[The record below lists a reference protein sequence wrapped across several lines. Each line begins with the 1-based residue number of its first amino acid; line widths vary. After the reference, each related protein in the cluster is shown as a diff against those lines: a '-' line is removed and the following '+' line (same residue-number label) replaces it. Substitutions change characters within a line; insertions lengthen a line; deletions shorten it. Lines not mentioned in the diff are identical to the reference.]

1 MITDLK
7 YALRMLLKAPV
18 FAVVA
23 ILTLALG
30 IGANSAIFSVI
41 DTVLLRPLPFKN
53 PDEIVHIWGRYAND
67 SGGRV
72 RGNVHS
78 YPDYADLRDQ
88 SQSVAAMAAYTR
100 TGGTLSLSEDA
111 RSLEGIAI
119 TPEVFDVLGVPP
131 LLGRAFTKEDAKKE
145 ADRVV
150 VLTYPLWKSAFGS
163 DPKIIGQKV
172 TISARPHT
180 VIGVM
185 PPGWKFPIE
194 DEHIDYAQPL
204 EYLGQ
209 QYLGNR
215 GSHFLTVVGRLKPG
229 VGIKTAEAELT
240 AIASRLSKQ
249 YPDTNL
255 NFVGTAVVTLH
266 SDVVGE
272 VRPALMVLLGAVA
285 LVLLIACANVANLL
299 LARAASRSREIA
311 IRTALGASR
320 ALVVRQL
327 LCESLLLALL
337 GGSAGLLLA
346 WWGVDLLA
354 AAGAQGLP
362 HLGQIKVNTTV
373 CAFTFLLAIGSTLL
387 FGLIPAL
394 QVSRPNVNDSLQ
406 QGAKGSTGG
415 LHTNRLRAFLVVSQV
430 SISLLLL
437 AGAGLLIK
445 SFLNLRATNPGFD
458 PLRVMTLSINL
469 PRIRYPE
476 IDQQIRTYDLIM
488 EKLAAIPGV
497 ETAGGVNPLPLG
509 QNQRSS
515 SFMPSGAAP
524 LPRGNHPGASYLL
537 VKPDYF
543 KAMKIPILQG
553 RDINRSDTKDS
564 PPVILINE
572 AFVKKH
578 FADRNPIGQQVF
590 LDQPENKVL
599 AREVVG
605 VVANTRHDSLAE
617 PQGPEMYVPFAQ
629 DAGRSVDIVLR
640 VSSTNLVGLSADVK
654 RAVHEIDKDIY
665 VPTLEPMTNFLATH
679 LAQPRF
685 NMLLLAIFA
694 AVAMILAAIG
704 IYGVI
709 AYSVAQ
715 RTREIGIRMALGA
728 QKAQMLGMVLRQSV
742 TLVVIGIAIGFMV
755 ALGATRVMTTL
766 LYGVG
771 ANDFSIYAIVIMLLG
786 GAALFASYIPAR
798 RAMKVDPMV
807 ALRYE

>member
-1 MITDLK
+1 MLTDLK
-7 YALRMLLKAPV
+7 YAFRMLIKAPV
-18 FAVVA
+18 FAVIA

-53 PDEIVHIWGRYAND
+53 PEQIVNIWGRYPTDN
-67 SGGRV
+67 GRF

-78 YPDYADLRDQ
+78 FPDYVDLRDQ
-88 SQSVAAMAAYTR
+88 SQSFAAMAAYTR
-100 TGGTLSLSEDA
+100 TGGTLSLAEDA
-111 RSLEGIAI
+111 KALEGLAI
-119 TPEVFDVLGVPP
+119 TPDVFEVLGVPP
-131 LLGRAFTKEDAKKE
+131 LLGRAFTKEDAKNE

-172 TISARPHT
+172 TLSARPHT

-185 PPGWKFPIE
+185 PPGWKFPVE
-194 DEHIDYAQPL
+194 DEHIDYALPL

-229 VGIKTAEAELT
+229 VGIKRAEAEST
-240 AIASRLSKQ
+240 AIASRLSKE

-255 NFVGTAVVTLH
+255 NFTGTAVVSLH
-266 SDVVGE
+266 SDVVGD
-272 VRPALMVLLGAVA
+272 VRPALMVLLGAVG

-320 ALVVRQL
+320 TLVVRQL
-327 LCESLLLALL
+327 LCESLLLAVL
-337 GGSAGLLLA
+337 GGCAGLLLA
-346 WWGVDLLA
+346 WWGVDLLG

-362 HLGQIKVNTTV
+362 HLGQIKVNTSV
-373 CAFTFLLAIGSTLL
+373 CAFTFALAIGSTLL

-394 QVSRPNVNDSLQ
+394 QVSKPAVSQSLQ

-430 SISLLLL
+430 SLSLLLL

-445 SFLNLRATNPGFD
+445 SFYNLRATNPGFD
-458 PLRVMTLSINL
+458 PVRVMTLSINL

-476 IDQQIRTYDLIM
+476 VDQQIRTYDLIM

-497 ETAGGVNPLPLG
+497 EAAGGVNPLPLG
-509 QNQRSS
+509 DNQRSS

-537 VKPDYF
+537 VKPEYF
-543 KAMKIPILQG
+543 KTMKIPVLQG
-553 RDINRSDTKDS
+553 RDFNRSDTKDS
-564 PPVILINE
+564 PLVIMINE
-572 AFVKKH
+572 AFAQKH
-578 FADRNPIGQQVF
+578 FPGKNPVGQQVMI
-590 LDQPENKVL
+590 DQPENKFNTH
-599 AREVVG
+599 EVVG

-617 PQGPEMYVPFAQ
+617 PQGPEMYVPFSQ
-629 DAGRSVDIVLR
+629 DPGRSLDIVLR
-640 VSSTNLVGLSADVK
+640 VSSTNLVGLNGDVK
-654 RAVHEIDKDIY
+654 RAVHEIDKDLY
-665 VPTLEPMTNFLATH
+665 VPTLAPMTSFVARH

-685 NMLLLAIFA
+685 NMMLLGVFA
-694 AVAMILAAIG
+694 GVAMVLAAIG

-709 AYSVAQ
+709 AYSVTQ

-728 QKAQMLGMVLRQSV
+728 QKTQMLGMVLRQSL
-742 TLVVIGIAIGFMV
+742 TLVVIGIAIGFLV
-755 ALGATRVMTTL
+755 ALGATRVMSTL

-771 ANDFSIYAIVIMLLG
+771 ANDFSIYAAVITLLG
-786 GAALFASYIPAR
+786 AAALLASYIPAR

>member
-1 MITDLK
+1 MLSDLK
-7 YALRMLLKAPV
+7 YALRMLIKAPV
-18 FAVVA
+18 FAVIV

-53 PDEIVHIWGRYAND
+53 PDEIVNIWGRYAND
-67 SGGRV
+67 SGSV

-78 YPDYADLRDQ
+78 FPDYLDLRDQ
-88 SQSVAAMAAYTR
+88 SQTIAAMAAYTR

-111 RSLEGIAI
+111 KALEGIAI
-119 TPEVFDVLGVPP
+119 TPEVFDVLGVQP
-131 LLGRAFTKEDAKKE
+131 LLGRGFTRDDAKNE

-163 DPKIIGQKV
+163 DPKIIGQKI
-172 TISARPHT
+172 TLSARSHT

-194 DEHIDYAQPL
+194 DEHIEYALPL
-204 EYLGQ
+204 EYFGQ
-209 QYLGNR
+209 QVLGNR

-229 VGIKTAEAELT
+229 VAIKTAEAELT

-255 NFVGTAVVTLH
+255 NFTGAAVVKLH
-266 SDVVGE
+266 SDIVGD
-272 VRPALMVLLGAVA
+272 VRSALMVLLGAVA

-311 IRTALGASR
+311 VRTALGASR

-337 GGSAGLLLA
+337 GGGAGLLLA
-346 WWGVDLLA
+346 WWGVDLLS
-354 AAGAQGLP
+354 AAGPQGLP
-362 HLGQIKVNTTV
+362 HLGEIKVNTTV
-373 CAFTFLLAIGSTLL
+373 CLFTFVLAIGSTLL

-394 QVSRPNVNDSLQ
+394 QVSRPAVNESLQ

-430 SISLLLL
+430 SLSLLLL
-437 AGAGLLIK
+437 VGAGLLIK
-445 SFLNLRATNPGFD
+445 SFFNLRATSPGFD
-458 PLRVMTLSINL
+458 PVRVLTMSITL

-476 IDQQIRTYDLIM
+476 VEQQIRTYDAIVD
-488 EKLAAIPGV
+488 KLAAIPGV
-497 ETAGGVNPLPLG
+497 ESAGGVNPIPLG
-509 QNQRSS
+509 DNQQSI

-543 KAMKIPILQG
+543 RTMKIPILQG
-553 RDINRSDTKDS
+553 RAISLTDTKDS
-564 PPVILINE
+564 PLVIMINE
-572 AFVKKH
+572 AFAQKH
-578 FADRNPIGQQVF
+578 FAGKTPIGQQVMV
-590 LDQPENKVL
+590 DKPENKFL
-599 AREVVG
+599 SYEVVG
-605 VVANTRHDSLAE
+605 VVANTRHDSLAQ

-629 DAGRSVDIVLR
+629 DPGRSLDIVLR
-640 VSSTNLVGLSADVK
+640 VSSTNLVGLNADVK
-654 RAVHEIDKDIY
+654 RTLHEVDKDVY
-665 VPTLEPMTNFLATH
+665 VPALKPMTSFVATH

-685 NMLLLAIFA
+685 NMMLLAVFA
-694 AVAMILAAIG
+694 GVAMVLAAIG

-709 AYSVAQ
+709 GYSVTQ

-728 QKAQMLGMVLRQSV
+728 QKTQMLGMVLRQSM
-742 TLVVIGIAIGFMV
+742 TLVVVGLVIGFIV
-755 ALGATRVMTTL
+755 ALAGTRVMATL
-766 LYGVG
+766 LYGVS
-771 ANDFSIYAIVIMLLG
+771 ANDVSIYAVVITLLG
-786 GAALFASYIPAR
+786 AAALLASYVPAR

>member
-1 MITDLK
+1 MLTDLK
-7 YALRMLLKAPV
+7 YAFRMLIKAPV
-18 FAVVA
+18 FAVIA
-23 ILTLALG
+23 IVTLALG

-53 PDEIVHIWGRYAND
+53 PEEIVNVWGRYAND
-67 SGGRV
+67 SGRV

-78 YPDYADLRDQ
+78 YSDYLDLRDQ
-88 SQSVAAMAAYTR
+88 SQSFAAMAAYTR
-100 TGGTLSLSEDA
+100 TGGTLSLAEDA
-111 RSLEGIAI
+111 KALEGLAI
-119 TPEVFDVLGVPP
+119 TPEVFDVLGVQP
-131 LLGRAFTKEDAKKE
+131 LLGRGFTKEDAKNE

-163 DPKIIGQKV
+163 DPKIIGQK
-172 TISARPHT
+172 IMLSARPHT

-185 PPGWKFPIE
+185 PPSWKFPVE
-194 DEHIDYAQPL
+194 DEHIDYALPL
-204 EYLGQ
+204 EYFGQ
-209 QYLGNR
+209 QVLGNR

-229 VGIKTAEAELT
+229 VGIKTAEAET
-240 AIASRLSKQ
+240 SAIASRLSKQ

-255 NFVGTAVVTLH
+255 NFIGTAVVSLH

-272 VRPALMVLLGAVA
+272 VRPALLVLLGAVA

-320 ALVVRQL
+320 SLVVRQL
-327 LCESLLLALL
+327 LCESLLLAVL
-337 GGSAGLLLA
+337 GGCAGLLLA
-346 WWGVDLLA
+346 WWGVDLLS
-354 AAGAQGLP
+354 AAGPQGLP

-373 CAFTFLLAIGSTLL
+373 CAFTFILAIGSTLL
-387 FGLIPAL
+387 FGLVPAL
-394 QVSRPNVNDSLQ
+394 QVSKPAVNESLQ

-430 SISLLLL
+430 SLSLLLL

-445 SFLNLRATNPGFD
+445 SFFNLRATNPGFD
-458 PLRVMTLSINL
+458 PVRVMTISITL

-476 IDQQIRTYDLIM
+476 VDQQIRTYDLIM

-497 ETAGGVNPLPLG
+497 EAAGGVNPLPLG
-509 QNQRSS
+509 DNQRSQ

-524 LPRGNHPGASYLL
+524 LPRGNHPGASYLM

-543 KAMKIPILQG
+543 KTMKIPILQG
-553 RDINRSDTKDS
+553 RAVNRSDTKDS
-564 PPVILINE
+564 PPVIMINE
-572 AFVKKH
+572 SFAQKH
-578 FADRNPIGQQVF
+578 FPNRNPIGQQVIM
-590 LDQPENKVL
+590 DQPENKVL
-599 AREVVG
+599 AREVIG

-617 PQGPEMYVPFAQ
+617 PQGPEIYVPFTQ
-629 DAGRSVDIVLR
+629 DPGRSLDIVLR
-640 VSSTNLVGLSADVK
+640 VSSTNLAGLNADVK
-654 RAVHEIDKDIY
+654 RTIREIDKDLY
-665 VPTLEPMTNFLATH
+665 VPTLDPMTKFVATQ

-685 NMLLLAIFA
+685 NMMLLAVFA
-694 AVAMILAAIG
+694 GVAMVLAAIG

-709 AYSVAQ
+709 AYSVTQ

-728 QKAQMLGMVLRQSV
+728 QKTQMLRMVLRQSMM
-742 TLVVIGIAIGFMV
+742 LVIVGIVIGFLV
-755 ALGATRVMTTL
+755 ALAATRVMATL

-771 ANDFSIYAIVIMLLG
+771 ANDVSIYAVVIALLG
-786 GAALFASYIPAR
+786 AAALLASYVPAR

>member
-1 MITDLK
+1 MLTDLK
-7 YALRMLLKAPV
+7 YAFRMLIKAPV
-18 FAVVA
+18 FAVIA

-53 PDEIVHIWGRYAND
+53 PDEIVNVWGRYPTDN
-67 SGGRV
+67 GKV

-78 YPDYADLRDQ
+78 FPDYLDMRDQ
-88 SQSVAAMAAYTR
+88 SQSFVAMASYTR
-100 TGGTLSLSEDA
+100 TGGTLSLAEDA
-111 RSLEGIAI
+111 KSLEGLAI
-119 TPEVFDVLGVPP
+119 TPEVFDVLGVQP
-131 LLGRAFTKEDAKKE
+131 LLGRAFTKEDAKNE

-150 VLTYPLWKSAFGS
+150 VLTYPLWKSAFAS
-163 DPKIIGQKV
+163 DPKIVGQQI

-180 VIGVM
+180 VVGVM

-194 DEHIDYAQPL
+194 DEHIDYALPL

-209 QYLGNR
+209 QFLTNR

-229 VGIKTAEAELT
+229 VAPQTAEAELT
-240 AIASRLSKQ
+240 SIASRLSKQ

-255 NFVGTAVVTLH
+255 NFIGTAVVKLH
-266 SDVVGE
+266 TDVVGD
-272 VRPALMVLLGAVA
+272 VRPALLVLLGAVG

-320 ALVVRQL
+320 ALVIRQL
-327 LCESLLLALL
+327 LCESLLLAVL
-337 GGSAGLLLA
+337 GGCAGLLLA
-346 WWGVDLLA
+346 WWGVDLLS
-354 AAGAQGLP
+354 AAGPQGLP
-362 HLGQIKVNTTV
+362 HLGHIKVNTTV
-373 CAFTFLLAIGSTLL
+373 CLFTFVLAIGSTLL

-394 QVSRPNVNDSLQ
+394 QVSRPAVNESLQ

-430 SISLLLL
+430 SLSLLLL

-445 SFLNLRATNPGFD
+445 SFYNLRATNPGFD
-458 PLRVMTLSINL
+458 PVRVMTLSITL

-476 IDQQIRTYDLIM
+476 VDQQIRTYDRIM
-488 EKLAAIPGV
+488 EKLATIPGV
-497 ETAGGVNPLPLG
+497 EAAGGVNPLPLG

-543 KAMKIPILQG
+543 KTMKIPVLQG
-553 RDINRSDTKDS
+553 RDFTRADTKDS
-564 PPVILINE
+564 PLVIMINE
-572 AFVKKH
+572 AFAQKH
-578 FADRNPIGQQVF
+578 FAGKNPIGQQVMI
-590 LDQPENKVL
+590 DQPENKFNTH
-599 AREVVG
+599 EVVG
-605 VVANTRHDSLAE
+605 VVGNTRHDSLAE

-629 DAGRSVDIVLR
+629 DPGRSLDVVLR
-640 VSSTNLVGLSADVK
+640 VSSTNLVGLNSDVK
-654 RAVHEIDKDIY
+654 RTIREVDKDLY
-665 VPTLEPMTNFLATH
+665 VPTLEPMTAFVATH

-685 NMLLLAIFA
+685 NMMLLAVFA
-694 AVAMILAAIG
+694 GVAMVLAAIG

-709 AYSVAQ
+709 AYSVTQ

-728 QKAQMLGMVLRQSV
+728 QKTQMLGMVLRQSM
-742 TLVVIGIAIGFMV
+742 TLVILGIAIGFIV
-755 ALGATRVMTTL
+755 ALISTRVLKSL

-771 ANDFSIYAIVIMLLG
+771 TNDLSIYALVILLLSL
-786 GAALFASYIPAR
+786 AALLASYVPAR

>member
-1 MITDLK
+1 MLTDLK
-7 YALRMLLKAPV
+7 YAFRMLLKAPV
-18 FAVVA
+18 FAVIA

-53 PDEIVHIWGRYAND
+53 PDEIVNIWGRYAND
-67 SGGRV
+67 SGNV

-78 YPDYADLRDQ
+78 FPDYVDLRDH
-88 SQSVAAMAAYTR
+88 SQAIAAMAAYTR
-100 TGGTLSLSEDA
+100 TAGTLTNGEDA
-111 RSLEGIAI
+111 KYLEGIAI

-131 LLGRAFTKEDAKKE
+131 LLGRAFTKEDAKNE
-145 ADRVV
+145 ANRVV
-150 VLTYPLWKSAFGS
+150 VLTYPFWKSAFAG
-163 DPKIIGQKV
+163 DPKIIGQQV
-172 TISARPHT
+172 TLSSRPHT

-185 PPGWKFPIE
+185 PPEWKFPIE
-194 DEHIDYAQPL
+194 DGHIEYALPL
-204 EYLGQ
+204 EYFGTQ
-209 QYLGNR
+209 VLGNR

-229 VGIKTAEAELT
+229 VAIQTAEAELT
-240 AIASRLSKQ
+240 AIAGRLSKQ

-255 NFVGTAVVTLH
+255 NFIGAAVVKLH
-266 SDVVGE
+266 SDVVGD

-320 ALVVRQL
+320 ALVIRQL
-327 LCESLLLALL
+327 LCESLLLAIL

-346 WWGVDLLA
+346 WWGVDLLG
-354 AAGAQGLP
+354 AAGPQGLP
-362 HLGQIKVNTTV
+362 HLGQIKVNTSV
-373 CAFTFLLAIGSTLL
+373 CVFTFVLAIGSTLL

-394 QVSRPNVNDSLQ
+394 QVSRPAVNESLQ

-430 SISLLLL
+430 SLSLLLL

-445 SFLNLRATNPGFD
+445 SFFNLRATNPGFD
-458 PLRVMTLSINL
+458 PVRVMTMSINL

-476 IDQQIRTYDLIM
+476 IDQQVRTYDAILD
-488 EKLAAIPGV
+488 KLAVIPGV
-497 ETAGGVNPLPLG
+497 ESVGGVNPIPLG
-509 QNQRSS
+509 DNQRSS

-543 KAMKIPILQG
+543 RTMKIPVLQG
-553 RDINRSDTKDS
+553 RAISRTDTKDS
-564 PPVILINE
+564 PMVIMINE
-572 AFVKKH
+572 AFAQKH
-578 FADRNPIGQQVF
+578 FAGKNPIGQQVMV
-590 LDQPENKVL
+590 DQPENKFL
-599 AREVVG
+599 AYEVVG
-605 VVANTRHDSLAE
+605 VVANTRHDSLAQ

-629 DAGRSVDIVLR
+629 DPGRSLDIVLR
-640 VSSTNLVGLSADVK
+640 VSSTNLVGLNADVK
-654 RAVHEIDKDIY
+654 RAVHEVDKDIY
-665 VPTLEPMTNFLATH
+665 VPALDPMTRFVDTH

-685 NMLLLAIFA
+685 NMMLLAVFA
-694 AVAMILAAIG
+694 GVAMVLAAIG

-709 AYSVAQ
+709 AYSVTQ

-728 QKAQMLGMVLRQSV
+728 RRSQMLGMILRQSM
-742 TLVVIGIAIGFMV
+742 TLVIVGIVIGFAV
-755 ALGATRVMTTL
+755 ALAATRVMATL
-766 LYGVG
+766 LYGVS
-771 ANDFSIYAIVIMLLG
+771 ANDASIYAAVIALLG
-786 GAALFASYIPAR
+786 LAALLASYVPAR
-798 RAMKVDPMV
+798 RAMRVDPMV

>member
-1 MITDLK
+1 MLTDLK
-7 YALRMLLKAPV
+7 YAFRMLIKAPV
-18 FAVVA
+18 FAVIA

-53 PDEIVHIWGRYAND
+53 PDEIVNIWGRYAND
-67 SGGRV
+67 KGNV

-78 YPDYADLRDQ
+78 FADYVDLRDQ
-88 SQSVAAMAAYTR
+88 SQSMAAMAAYTR
-100 TGGTLSLSEDA
+100 TGGTLTYGEDA
-111 RSLEGIAI
+111 KYLEGIAV

-131 LLGRAFTKEDAKKE
+131 LLGRAFTKEDAKNE

-150 VLTYPLWKSAFGS
+150 VLTYPFWKSAFGG
-163 DPKIIGQKV
+163 DPKIISQQV
-172 TISARPHT
+172 TLSGRPHT
-180 VIGVM
+180 VVGVM
-185 PPGWKFPIE
+185 PPDWKFPIE
-194 DEHIDYAQPL
+194 DAHIEYALPL
-204 EYLGQ
+204 EYFGTQ
-209 QYLGNR
+209 VLGNR

-229 VGIKTAEAELT
+229 IALKTAEAELT
-240 AIASRLSKQ
+240 AIAGRLSKQ
-249 YPDTNL
+249 YPDTNM
-255 NFVGTAVVTLH
+255 NFTGTALVQLH

-320 ALVVRQL
+320 ALVIRQL
-327 LCESLLLALL
+327 LCESLLLAIL
-337 GGSAGLLLA
+337 GGGAGLLLA
-346 WWGVDLLA
+346 WWGVDLLSS
-354 AAGAQGLP
+354 AGPQGLP

-373 CAFTFLLAIGSTLL
+373 CLFTFVLAIGSTLL

-394 QVSRPNVNDSLQ
+394 QVSRPAVNESLQ

-415 LHTNRLRAFLVVSQV
+415 LHTNRLRAFLVISQV
-430 SISLLLL
+430 SLSLLLL

-445 SFLNLRATNPGFD
+445 SFFNLRATNPGFD
-458 PLRVMTLSINL
+458 PVRVMTMTLTL

-476 IDQQIRTYDLIM
+476 VDQQIRAYDLITD
-488 EKLAAIPGV
+488 KLAAIPGV
-497 ETAGGVNPLPLG
+497 ESAGGVNPIPLG
-509 QNQRSS
+509 DNQRSS

-543 KAMKIPILQG
+543 KTMKIPILAG
-553 RDINRSDTKDS
+553 RAITRADTRGS
-564 PPVILINE
+564 PLVIMINE
-572 AFVKKH
+572 AFAQKH
-578 FADRNPIGQQVF
+578 FPGKNPIGQQVMV
-590 LDQPENKVL
+590 DQPENKFDT
-599 AREVVG
+599 REVIG

-617 PQGPEMYVPFAQ
+617 PQGPEMYIPFAQ
-629 DAGRSVDIVLR
+629 DPGRSLDFVLR
-640 VSSTNLVGLSADVK
+640 VSSTNLVGLNADVK
-654 RAVHEIDKDIY
+654 RVIHEVDKDIY
-665 VPTLEPMTNFLATH
+665 VPVLDPMTRFVDAH
-679 LAQPRF
+679 LAQPKF
-685 NMLLLAIFA
+685 NMMLLGVFA
-694 AVAMILAAIG
+694 GVAMVLAAIG

-709 AYSVAQ
+709 AYSVTQ

-728 QKAQMLGMVLRQSV
+728 QKTQMLRMVLRQSMM
-742 TLVVIGIAIGFMV
+742 LVVIGIVIGFLV
-755 ALGATRVMTTL
+755 ALGVTRVMATL

-771 ANDFSIYAIVIMLLG
+771 ANDVSIYAVVIALLG
-786 GAALFASYIPAR
+786 AAAMLASYVPAR